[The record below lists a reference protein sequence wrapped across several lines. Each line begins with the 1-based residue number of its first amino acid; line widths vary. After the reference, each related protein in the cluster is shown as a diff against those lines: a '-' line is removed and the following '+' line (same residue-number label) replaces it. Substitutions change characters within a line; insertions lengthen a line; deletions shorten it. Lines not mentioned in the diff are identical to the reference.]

1 LSDRNDHTASRLW
14 AFGRSPALLSDPIVQ
29 AIVFIALVSLLFL
42 TFPAIDPWFSGLFYE
57 PGAGFPMSHLGA
69 FTGLRALGDWLV
81 KATVVVLIAALV
93 LKLARPARP
102 SPVAPNDILF
112 LLSTLAIGPGLVV
125 NLLFKENWGRPRPST
140 IELFGGDAPFVPIW
154 RMSDHC
160 LSNCSFV
167 SGEASAAVWLVAV
180 SIVFPP
186 RWRSHAFRV
195 LLVLAVLLSLNRIAF
210 GRHFLSDTLIAW
222 GLTLLI
228 MAVMHRLI
236 VESPPAWLD
245 NQRLEAG
252 LTRLGSRLRDSFTN
266 RSSDA

>member
-102 SPVAPNDILF
+102 SPVARTTFCFSCRHWPLVRDSSSI
-112 LLSTLAIGPGLVV
+112 SSSRRIGG
-125 NLLFKENWGRPRPST
+125 GRARRPSN
-140 IELFGGDAPFVPIW
+140 F
-154 RMSDHC
+154 
-160 LSNCSFV
+160 
-167 SGEASAAVWLVAV
+167 SAATRPL
-180 SIVFPP
+180 S
-186 RWRSHAFRV
+186 RS
-195 LLVLAVLLSLNRIAF
+195 
-210 GRHFLSDTLIAW
+210 G
-222 GLTLLI
+222 G
-228 MAVMHRLI
+228 
-236 VESPPAWLD
+236 
-245 NQRLEAG
+245 
-252 LTRLGSRLRDSFTN
+252 
-266 RSSDA
+266 